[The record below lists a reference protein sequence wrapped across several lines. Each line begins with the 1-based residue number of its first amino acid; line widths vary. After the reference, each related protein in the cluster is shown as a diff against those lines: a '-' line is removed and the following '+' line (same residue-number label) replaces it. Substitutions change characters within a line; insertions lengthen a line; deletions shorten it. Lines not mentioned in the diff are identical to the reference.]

1 MKETSLLTLDA
12 AINLILGILLALFPR
27 TLAAALGIP
36 MPENAFYAS
45 ILGAV
50 LVGIGAA
57 LLLERYRARL
67 RVTGLG
73 VAGAM
78 VINLFGAGALVLW
91 LLAGSLDIPLRG
103 RLILWG
109 IAVVVLATAA
119 MELAWQISSKRRKA

>member
-1 MKETSLLTLDA
+1 VRETSLLTLDA

-27 TLAAALGIP
+27 TLAAFLGIP

-50 LVGIGAA
+50 LVGIGVA
-57 LLLERYRARL
+57 LLVERYRGML
-67 RVTGLG
+67 RVAGLG

-78 VINLFGAGALVLW
+78 IINLFGASALVAW
-91 LLAGSLDIPLRG
+91 LVSGPLDISLRG

-109 IAVVVLATAA
+109 IALLVLATAA
-119 MELAWQISSKRRKA
+119 LELIWQIPNKEHNK